1 MGTLMMSTRLPATGV
16 DAAGDAA
23 SGTTLDIVSAECITS
38 PRGNSADP
46 PGEIG
51 GVLPLSFGDPRQLL
65 PGEGVSGPDVQLVT
79 RAGDIHVE
87 LTVGD
92 GDVHPPHEP
101 AVTVD
106 VDIWDGD
113 DD

>member
-1 MGTLMMSTRLPATGV
+1 MMMSTRLPATGV
-16 DAAGDAA
+16 DVAGDPAPSTTPDTV
-23 SGTTLDIVSAECITS
+23 SGECSTS
-38 PRGNSADP
+38 PRGNAASP

-65 PGEGVSGPDVQLVT
+65 PGDGVSGPDVQLVT

-87 LTVGD
+87 LTVGE

-101 AVTVD
+101 GGVTVD
-106 VDIWDGD
+106 VDISDGD

>member
-1 MGTLMMSTRLPATGV
+1 MMSTRLPATGV
-16 DAAGDAA
+16 DVAGDPAP
-23 SGTTLDIVSAECITS
+23 GTTLDIVSAGCRTS
-38 PRGNSADP
+38 PRGNAAGNA
-46 PGEIG
+46 GEIG
-51 GVLPLSFGDPRQLL
+51 GVLPLSFGDSRQLL

-92 GDVHPPHEP
+92 VHPPHEP

-106 VDIWDGD
+106 VDIRDGD